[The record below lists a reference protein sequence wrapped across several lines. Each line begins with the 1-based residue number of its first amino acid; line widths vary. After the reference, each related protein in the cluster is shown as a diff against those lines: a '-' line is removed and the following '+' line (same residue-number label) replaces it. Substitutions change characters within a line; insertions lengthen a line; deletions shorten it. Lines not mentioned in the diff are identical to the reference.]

1 MDLKKRVS
9 FIWNIPLERKD
20 SFSLMIYLFARSGMG
35 NICPV
40 DQIDQ
45 HPLAHP
51 VPVAASGHSAKSS
64 KIAEYL

>member
-20 SFSLMIYLFARSGMG
+20 SFSLMIYSFARSEMG

-40 DQIDQ
+40 D
-45 HPLAHP
+45 
-51 VPVAASGHSAKSS
+51 
-64 KIAEYL
+64 